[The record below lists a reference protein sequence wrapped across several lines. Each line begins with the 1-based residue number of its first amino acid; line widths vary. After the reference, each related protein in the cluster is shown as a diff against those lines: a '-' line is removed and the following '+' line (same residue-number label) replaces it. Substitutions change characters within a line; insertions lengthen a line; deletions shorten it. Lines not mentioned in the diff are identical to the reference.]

1 MDTKPIFDFI
11 NEVRDRQKYVFP
23 PKEMLQTSKY
33 CHLQYF
39 HDYLVILSQMEA
51 EFEACV
57 FQCVAENPQ
66 FKEELPIVAGKIEE
80 ILKEWRFREG
90 KKIKGT
96 PPYGDSKRVALQMAE
111 KSIWFLRDNYGID
124 TESPFLPAKL
134 IESSNKKNRKTAS
147 VGLSKAPSLRFN
159 MTEAKAA
166 SLYDTLI
173 QGSYLADTGK
183 TEFIYYFTG
192 VGEPP
197 KDKLKW
203 KSDAIILSILI
214 KKLTPNRMPWKE
226 LSAIFDGL
234 NIDSM
239 RTNLSKELAKYK
251 DEYEDS
257 TYERHAAIVDDWLK
271 D

>member
-1 MDTKPIFDFI
+1 MDTNPIFDFLYELETQRSYK
-11 NEVRDRQKYVFP
+11 NPSLPTLSGEAVLPWQDYVHFLRRMQR
-23 PKEMLQTSKY
+23 K
-33 CHLQYF
+33 
-39 HDYLVILSQMEA
+39 
-51 EFEACV
+51 FEACV
-57 FQCVAENPQ
+57 FQCVAEIPSYL
-66 FKEELPIVAGKIEE
+66 KELPFIADRLRGFISITDRHERTELLAERNVQAIVSEVA
-80 ILKEWRFREG
+80 EG
-90 KKIKGT
+90 
-96 PPYGDSKRVALQMAE
+96 SLC
-111 KSIWFLRDNYGID
+111 FLRENYGIEPKSD
-124 TESPFLPAKL
+124 TKKEDTKVANIPTTAPFLNL
-134 IESSNKKNRKTAS
+134 N
-147 VGLSKAPSLRFN
+147 LS
-159 MTEAKAA
+159 EDKAA
-166 SLYDTLI
+166 QLYDTLV